1 VAVGPAPVGTRGA
14 VGRRLI
20 LAALGASFVG
30 GQARGLR
37 ALLHGDLIVQP
48 PEPDSA
54 RRGAAAADY
63 LDRLA
68 RESALTRSQLLPTS
82 ISREGASCWSGAAG
96 TPGLRGAH
104 VCQPPSDP
112 LAGVTVRLAG
122 GVVAVDAVPIAL

>member
-48 PEPDSA
+48 PEPVPPVGV
-54 RRGAAAADY
+54 RRPRTIWTG
-63 LDRLA
+63 
-68 RESALTRSQLLPTS
+68 
-82 ISREGASCWSGAAG
+82 SRWS
-96 TPGLRGAH
+96 R
-104 VCQPPSDP
+104 
-112 LAGVTVRLAG
+112 R
-122 GVVAVDAVPIAL
+122 